1 MDGPPVPADDH
12 DGVGPGAAG
21 AGPVALVT
29 GAAGA
34 IGSALVHHLVGAG
47 YRVCATDVGDPPDEV
62 GAVATCWDRA
72 DVTDAAAMTRLV
84 DGVVA
89 TFGRLDLVVAN
100 AGVTAL
106 GDLASTP
113 DDTFERVVDVNLHG
127 VVRTVRPAL
136 AHLGATGG
144 RIVVMSSVAGFAP
157 VVGRPAYVASKHAVT
172 GLFESL
178 RHELDADGIGVTVV
192 YPTFLTTTPGDAN
205 AEAVADRPTTGPLL
219 DADDV
224 AAAVVDA
231 VRRGR
236 GKVFP
241 GRVAKLAWMV
251 HRLAP
256 PLYARQMRRRLQ
268 H

>member
-1 MDGPPVPADDH
+1 MSTDRH
-12 DGVGPGAAG
+12 DGAGHGAAG

-34 IGSALVHHLVGAG
+34 IGSALVHHLAAAG
-47 YRVCATDVGDPPDEV
+47 HRVAATDVGDPPDEV
-62 GAVATCWDRA
+62 GAVAACWDRA
-72 DVTDAAAMTRLV
+72 DVTDAATMTRLV
-84 DGVVA
+84 DAVVA
-89 TFGRLDLVVAN
+89 RLGRLDLVVAN

-106 GDLASTP
+106 GGLATTP
-113 DDTFERVVDVNLHG
+113 DEVFERVVDVNLHG

-136 AHLGATGG
+136 AHLRATGG

-178 RHELDADGIGVTVV
+178 RYELDADGIGVTVV

-205 AEAVADRPTTGPLL
+205 ADASDRRTTGRLL

-241 GRVAKLAWMV
+241 GRVAKLARTV

-256 PLYARQMRRRLQ
+256 PLYAWQMRRRLQ
-268 H
+268 S